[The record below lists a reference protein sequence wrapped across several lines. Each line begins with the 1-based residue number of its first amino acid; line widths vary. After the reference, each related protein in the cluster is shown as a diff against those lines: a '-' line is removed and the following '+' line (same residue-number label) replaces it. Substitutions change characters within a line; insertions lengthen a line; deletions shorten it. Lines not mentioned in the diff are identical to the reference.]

1 MVVKLLKKLF
11 GGGASGGSRA
21 SSRAVNGEGPVAF
34 VEYVVRE
41 LVDEPE
47 AVNVSA
53 EDTED
58 KLVISVRCAKN
69 DMGQVIGKRGRT
81 VSAIRALIA
90 STAKRDGKRVVVDIV
105 D

>member
-1 MVVKLLKKLF
+1 MKLLKKIF
-11 GGGASGGSRA
+11 GGGHSGGSRA
-21 SSRAVNGEGPVAF
+21 SSGAVTGEGPTAF

-41 LVDEPE
+41 LVDDPE
-47 AVNVSA
+47 AVRVSVD
-53 EDTED
+53 ENTD

-69 DMGQVIGKRGRT
+69 DMGKVIGRQGRT

>member
-1 MVVKLLKKLF
+1 MVLKLLKSIF
-11 GGGASGGSRA
+11 GGGNSGGSRA
-21 SSRAVNGEGPVAF
+21 NSRAVNGEGPTAF

-47 AVNVSA
+47 AVEVTA
-53 EDTED
+53 EENSD
-58 KLVISVRCAKN
+58 KLVISVHCAKN
-69 DMGQVIGKRGRT
+69 DMGKVIGRQGRT

>member
-1 MVVKLLKKLF
+1 MVVKLLKKIF
-11 GGGASGGSRA
+11 GGGNSGGSQA
-21 SSRAVNGEGPVAF
+21 ETRAVNGEGPVAF
-34 VEYVVRE
+34 VEYVVQE
-41 LVDEPE
+41 LVDEPD

-53 EDTED
+53 EENND

-69 DMGQVIGKRGRT
+69 DMGKVIGRQGRT